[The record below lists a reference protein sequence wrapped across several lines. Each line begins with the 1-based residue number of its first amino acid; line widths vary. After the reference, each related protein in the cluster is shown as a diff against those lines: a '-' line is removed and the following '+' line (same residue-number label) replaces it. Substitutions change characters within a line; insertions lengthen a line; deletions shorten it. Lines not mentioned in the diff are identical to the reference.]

1 MSHDDQRAPQ
11 SGSAM
16 PKPQPRESAQSSPVN
31 SDQKGRGERPGTAER
46 QGDAES
52 LTSASR
58 VPQAPTTSEAAQP
71 SKAPTASTTSV
82 TSVTSPAAPA
92 SPTSVTP
99 KAARASQPSKASQS
113 DRQTPRPARSA
124 MQAQLDDTLV
134 LPVLQQQAAKAQAQA
149 REREEAQAE
158 VRPMPQSQPTSQR
171 QSGAQQTKASQS
183 AQAAQGR
190 QSAQDRQSQPGV
202 QQSRSRQSQSPRPKG
217 GQQPKDAQPQ
227 ARPQQPSQQ
236 QPQPAGQP
244 RPQSKQQPKPQQ
256 PRGAQAARPSQASK
270 SSQASRPPQARGQQ
284 PQPQQPQQL
293 KGAPQPKPQPRLDDT
308 AVLPGGNFTKAPKV
322 SRRVLTREERA
333 ELAVE
338 EERRRKE
345 AERLARASAGGPI
358 ARWWARL
365 QSGPDRVTFGMAIVA
380 LGVVYGDIGT
390 SPLYTAQTFLAGQGG
405 LANAS
410 QEAVYGMLSLVFWSI
425 TLITT
430 VKYVLIAMRIDNK
443 GEGGIFALY
452 SLIRRYGAWLAIPA
466 MLGGAAFLADSVL
479 TPAVS
484 ISSAVEGLKTLP
496 PLQQLFAEN
505 ENLTLMITVVI
516 IVVLFSVQ
524 SRGTESIGKVF
535 GSLVLVWFS
544 FLAVV
549 GIVNIGGDWGI
560 LAALNPVYGVQF
572 LFSPHNAAGI
582 ALMGTVFL
590 STTGAEALYSDMGH
604 VGRGNIYFTWPFIKV
619 ALVLNY
625 FGQGAWILRNQGN
638 SELINVQGLNP
649 FFQMMTPNV
658 RYVAVLLSVT
668 AGVIASQALITGAFT
683 MVSEATGLNWMPHLQ
698 VRYPARTRGQLYI
711 PAINI
716 VLCVAT
722 LAVLALF
729 KDSEHISAAYG
740 LALTITMITTTVL
753 LAVYIWHNGRRVGA
767 ILFTVVFLAIQVM
780 FFIASMAK
788 FLHGGWFTL
797 LLTIAILVIMYTWN
811 EGTKLERAQRR
822 HMAPRDCLPAL
833 ERLHGDFRIPYFADN
848 IVYLT
853 SDADMKRLDTDIF
866 FSIFADHPKRARA
879 WWAVSVQTTDEPFTR
894 EYSVENFGTSYLFRV
909 RIRLGFKV
917 NQSIPAY
924 LHQIMHDLSKSG
936 ELPQQKSIYPKV
948 DADPQIGTIR
958 YVLIHKAL
966 MPESKISS
974 RGALS
979 LQIKYA
985 IRHVAGSPVKWF
997 GLAPY
1002 NPLVET
1008 QPLFVST
1015 RRVPRLQRVGVRGQQ
1030 TPLQR

>member
-1 MSHDDQRAPQ
+1 M
-11 SGSAM
+11 
-16 PKPQPRESAQSSPVN
+16 
-31 SDQKGRGERPGTAER
+31 T
-46 QGDAES
+46 
-52 LTSASR
+52 
-58 VPQAPTTSEAAQP
+58 
-71 SKAPTASTTSV
+71 
-82 TSVTSPAAPA
+82 
-92 SPTSVTP
+92 
-99 KAARASQPSKASQS
+99 
-113 DRQTPRPARSA
+113 
-124 MQAQLDDTLV
+124 DTVV
-134 LPVLQQQAAKAQAQA
+134 LP
-149 REREEAQAE
+149 R
-158 VRPMPQSQPTSQR
+158 
-171 QSGAQQTKASQS
+171 
-183 AQAAQGR
+183 
-190 QSAQDRQSQPGV
+190 
-202 QQSRSRQSQSPRPKG
+202 
-217 GQQPKDAQPQ
+217 
-227 ARPQQPSQQ
+227 
-236 QPQPAGQP
+236 
-244 RPQSKQQPKPQQ
+244 
-256 PRGAQAARPSQASK
+256 
-270 SSQASRPPQARGQQ
+270 
-284 PQPQQPQQL
+284 
-293 KGAPQPKPQPRLDDT
+293 
-308 AVLPGGNFTKAPKV
+308 GNFTNAPKV
-322 SRRVLTREERA
+322 SRRVLTKEERA
-333 ELAVE
+333 ELTKQKE
-338 EERRRKE
+338 QQRRE
-345 AERLARASAGGPI
+345 AERLAKAESRGPI
-358 ARWWARL
+358 GRWWARV
-365 QSGPDRVTFGMAIVA
+365 QSGPDKVTFSMAIVA

-390 SPLYTAQTFLAGQGG
+390 SPLYTAQTFLSGQGG
-405 LANAS
+405 LANANEES
-410 QEAVYGMLSLVFWSI
+410 VYGMLSLVFWSI

-496 PLQQLFAEN
+496 QLEGLFREN

-516 IVVLFSVQ
+516 IVALFAVQ

-544 FLAVV
+544 FLAVA
-549 GIVNIGGDWGI
+549 GLANIGGDWSI
-560 LAALNPVYGVQF
+560 LAALNPVYGVEF
-572 LFSPHNAAGI
+572 LFSPHNAAGV

-625 FGQGAWILRNQGN
+625 FGQGAWILRNQDN
-638 SELINVQGLNP
+638 PALANLPTVNP
-649 FFQMMTPNV
+649 FFQMMTPGV
-658 RYVAVLLSVT
+658 RYAAVILSVT
-668 AGVIASQALITGAFT
+668 AGIIASQALITGAFT

-711 PAINI
+711 PTINV
-716 VLCVAT
+716 VLCAAT
-722 LAVLALF
+722 LVVLAIF
-729 KDSEHISAAYG
+729 RDSEHISAAYG
-740 LALTITMITTTVL
+740 LALTITMITTTIL
-753 LAVYIWHNGRRVGA
+753 LAVYLWHNSSRLGA
-767 ILFTVVFLAIQVM
+767 VVFTVVFLAIQIL

-797 LLTIAILVIMYTWN
+797 LLTVAILTIMYTWN

-822 HMAPRDCLPAL
+822 HMAPKDCLPAL

-853 SDADMKRLDTDIF
+853 SDAEMKRLDTDIF

-894 EYSVENFGTSYLFRV
+894 EYSVENFGTNYLFRV

-924 LHQIMHDLSKSG
+924 LHQIMHDLSRSG

-948 DADPQIGTIR
+948 DADPKIGTIR

-1015 RRVPRLQRVGVRGQQ
+1015 RRVPGLVRVGVR
-1030 TPLQR
+1030 R